1 MWYRASFTNTVKFW
15 IKPKNIFYRPFFDW
29 LIPGGGGER
38 AVILCLE
45 GGEIAICEL
54 KTQELII
61 GGKIVSTI
69 FHHQYGRAWCS
80 CFSRFVYFFIFKL
93 LFYCFRSKNVSGKD
107 SSQGSTRLPPIPKVA
122 YPRFQ
127 QKQYQHFNMN
137 YSHVQPFRYQKRER
151 QSCSGMLYCEQSR
164 LSLSRVWSFASLS
177 RVSPSRRTKKKERL
191 LVVYWHTILWY

>member
-1 MWYRASFTNTVKFW
+1 MAYT
-15 IKPKNIFYRPFFDW
+15 
-29 LIPGGGGER
+29 GGGGEGGR
-38 AVILCLE
+38 GGLFYAARRGKCNLRFKNPRPHNWRQNCVLNFSPSTWSGMMWLFLAGLC
-45 GGEIAICEL
+45 
-54 KTQELII
+54 T
-61 GGKIVSTI
+61 SS
-69 FHHQYGRAWCS
+69 F
-80 CFSRFVYFFIFKL
+80 FKL

-164 LSLSRVWSFASLS
+164 LSLSRV
-177 RVSPSRRTKKKERL
+177 
-191 LVVYWHTILWY
+191 

>member
-1 MWYRASFTNTVKFW
+1 MTQWSHEVSINLTFGMYLQSLVHVIPRVFTNTVSWNSELSPRNK
-15 IKPKNIFYRPFFDW
+15 YLQAFFDW
-29 LIPGGGGER
+29 LIHGGGGG
-38 AVILCLE
+38 V
-45 GGEIAICEL
+45 GGRRGLFYAARRGNAICDL

-69 FHHQYGRAWCS
+69 FHHLHWWSGMMWLFLAGLCTS
-80 CFSRFVYFFIFKL
+80 SFFKL

-137 YSHVQPFRYQKRER
+137 YSHVQPFR
-151 QSCSGMLYCEQSR
+151 
-164 LSLSRVWSFASLS
+164 
-177 RVSPSRRTKKKERL
+177 
-191 LVVYWHTILWY
+191 